1 MSTIADKLQ
10 ELINSKA
17 DMKSAIVEKGVEV
30 EGGLTTY
37 AAAIRKIQQWAGD
50 RFAAIGYNGE
60 NTGGF
65 IQVMDAD
72 IEVSKRLLDEW
83 NSIGYVSMS
92 KWKDD
97 TVYFPV
103 VDLTMKPSNMNISF
117 KYWSKLQV
125 VPSLDFTRRTSMN
138 GLFYRCKSLKYI
150 GNITGT
156 ESVTDTNYM
165 FDGCSSLT
173 TIPQLNTSSVS
184 SMEYMFR
191 DCASLTTVPQM
202 DTSRVSSMRGMFDGC
217 SSLTTVPQLNT
228 ISATNL
234 SGMFSG
240 CSSLTTVSQM
250 DTSSATNLS
259 LMFNGCSSL
268 TTVPQLNTSSAT
280 NLSGMFSGC
289 SSLTTV
295 PQLNTSSALSMSMM
309 FSSCSSLTT
318 VPQMDTSSVTSMDG
332 MFQYCTSLTT
342 VSQMDTS
349 SVTEMG
355 RMFTSCESL
364 TSIPLLDCSSITNAT
379 APFVFSS
386 NLYNLTDLGGF
397 KNLKVNWSIGFL
409 NMIANLTVESL
420 MNVIN
425 NLYDLT
431 ANGLSGKTL
440 NFGTHNLNKLTD
452 EQIAVAINKGW
463 TLI

>member
-17 DMKSAIVEKGVEV
+17 DMKSAIAEKGVEV

-50 RFAAIGYNGE
+50 RFAAIGYNAE

-65 IQVMDAD
+65 IQLMDAD
-72 IEVSKRLLDEW
+72 IEVSKRILDKW
-83 NSIGYVSMS
+83 NSTDNFDMN
-92 KWKDD
+92 KWKDAA
-97 TVYFPV
+97 VYFPA
-103 VDLTMKPSNMNISF
+103 VDFTMRPSYVPRISF
-117 KYWSKLQV
+117 SGWTKLQV
-125 VPSLDFTRRTSMN
+125 VPSLDFTGRTSMYD
-138 GLFYRCKSLKYI
+138 LFRKCKSLKYI

-156 ESVTDTNYM
+156 ENATDTNFM

-173 TIPQLNTSSVS
+173 TIPQMDTSSVS

-191 DCASLTTVPQM
+191 DCASLTTVPQLN
-202 DTSRVSSMRGMFDGC
+202 TSSVSSMRGMFDGC
-217 SSLTTVPQLNT
+217 SSLTTVPQLDT
-228 ISATNL
+228 SSATNL
-234 SGMFSG
+234 SGMFR
-240 CSSLTTVSQM
+240 
-250 DTSSATNLS
+250 
-259 LMFNGCSSL
+259 GCSSL
-268 TTVPQLNTSSAT
+268 TTVPQLDTSSAT

-289 SSLTTV
+289 SSLTAV
-295 PQLNTSSALSMSMM
+295 PQLSTSSALSMSMM
-309 FSSCSSLTT
+309 FANCKSLTT
-318 VPQMDTSSVTSMDG
+318 VPQLDTSSVTSMVG

-342 VSQMDTS
+342 VPQLSTS
-349 SVTEMG
+349 NVTEMG
-355 RMFTSCESL
+355 RMFTNCESL
-364 TSIPLLDCSSITNAT
+364 TSIPLLDCSSITDAM
-379 APFVFSS
+379 APFVQSS

-397 KNLKVNWSIGFL
+397 KDLKVNWNIGFL
-409 NMIANLTVESL
+409 NIIANLTVESL

-452 EQIAVAINKGW
+452 EQIAVAITKGW